1 MTLWA
6 CGRVR
11 IWARVSLMSKLGPFY
26 HLACS
31 WSTVT
36 LWSLHRHLHAGL
48 PRGLRP
54 EGGTP
59 LLVNTGGRPSALAQ
73 PGSEW
78 GAGAL
83 SPPGTCPTLNN
94 PERTLAG
101 RSPLEH
107 CVSMGG

>member
-11 IWARVSLMSKLGPFY
+11 IWARVSLMSKLSPFY
-26 HLACS
+26 HLARS

-36 LWSLHRHLHAGL
+36 LWSLRRHLHAGL
-48 PRGLRP
+48 LRGLRP
-54 EGGTP
+54 GGGAP
-59 LLVNTGGRPSALAQ
+59 LLVNTGGRPPALAQ
-73 PGSEW
+73 PGSEV
-78 GAGAL
+78 GAGGL

-101 RSPLEH
+101 RSPLERG
-107 CVSMGG
+107 VSMGG